1 MNARH
6 VALLVPSMRGGE
18 AERVMLNLACGL
30 VARDVRVDLVLAQE
44 DGTYLSRVPEAVR
57 VVDLGAKRV
66 LTSIPALRRYLVQE
80 RPTTLLAAVAHTNL
94 AALLARWFSNV
105 PTRIV
110 IGIHN
115 TFSIASQGAAM
126 KRSRTFPFV
135 ARWLYPHADGIV
147 AVSHGVAEDLSQ
159 TVSLDRS
166 RIEVVYNPV
175 VTPELYEQ
183 AGEPF
188 SHPWFGHT
196 GFGHA
201 GFRHAGVGKTEGGDD
216 AVLVILGV
224 GRLSAQKNFP
234 LLLRAVA
241 KVREQRPVR
250 LLILGEGDDRAAL
263 EALIHNL
270 GLSDCVALP
279 GFVDNPYAYMRH
291 AQLFVLS
298 SDWEGLPTV
307 LIEALACGCPVVSTD
322 CPSGPM
328 EILDGGT
335 YGALVPMRDEE
346 ALADAIMTSLDKPI
360 HGELLQQRIDEFTL
374 DYATEQ
380 YVKVLR
386 I

>member
-1 MNARH
+1 MNTQR
-6 VALLVPSMRGGE
+6 VALFMPSMRGGG
-18 AERVMLNLACGL
+18 AERVMLNLTYGL
-30 VARDVRVDLVLAQE
+30 VERDVRVDLVLAQK
-44 DGTYLSRVPEAVR
+44 DGTYLSRLPESVR
-57 VVDLGAKRV
+57 VVDLRAKRV

-80 RPTTLLAAVAHTNL
+80 RPPTLLAAVAHTNL
-94 AALLARWFSNV
+94 AALAARRLAQV

-115 TFSIASQGAAM
+115 TFSVASQGAAM
-126 KRSRTFPFV
+126 KRSRALPYV
-135 ARWLYPHADGIV
+135 ARWLYPYADGIV
-147 AVSHGVAEDLSQ
+147 AVSHGVADDLAQ
-159 TVSLDRS
+159 TVRLDRN

-175 VTPELYEQ
+175 VTPELYQQ

-188 SHPWFGHT
+188 SHPWFND
-196 GFGHA
+196 
-201 GFRHAGVGKTEGGDD
+201 E
-216 AVLVILGV
+216 AVPVLLGV

-234 LLLRAVA
+234 LLIRAVA

-250 LLILGEGDDRAAL
+250 LVILGEGDDRAAL
-263 EALIHNL
+263 EALVHDL
-270 GLSDCVALP
+270 GLSDDVALP
-279 GFVDNPYAYMRH
+279 GFVDNPFAYMRH

-335 YGALVPMRDEE
+335 YGMLVPMRDED
-346 ALADAIMTSLDKPI
+346 ALAKAILASLDEPVR
-360 HGELLQQRIDEFTL
+360 GELLQQRINEFTL

-380 YVKVLR
+380 YTKVLH

>member
-6 VALLVPSMRGGE
+6 VALFMPSMRGGG
-18 AERVMLNLACGL
+18 AERVMLNLAHGL
-30 VARDVRVDLVLAQE
+30 VERDVQVDLVLAQGE
-44 DGTYLSRVPEAVR
+44 ETYLSRVPDAAR
-57 VVDLGAKRV
+57 VVDLKAKRV
-66 LTSIPALRRYLVQE
+66 LTCIPALRRYLLQE
-80 RPTTLLAAVAHTNL
+80 RPATLLAAVAHANL
-94 AALLARWFSNV
+94 AALCARRWAKV

-110 IGIHN
+110 ISIHN
-115 TFSIASQGAAM
+115 TFSIAAQGAAM
-126 KRSRTFPFV
+126 KRSRAFPAV
-135 ARWLYPHADGIV
+135 ARWLYPYADGIV

-159 TVSLDRS
+159 TINLERS

-175 VTPELYEQ
+175 VTPELYRQ

-188 SHPWFGHT
+188 SHPWFG
-196 GFGHA
+196 
-201 GFRHAGVGKTEGGDD
+201 DD
-216 AVLVILGV
+216 EAPVILGV
-224 GRLSAQKNFP
+224 GCLSAQKNFP

-263 EALIHNL
+263 EALVRDL
-270 GLSDCVALP
+270 GLSEWVALP
-279 GFVDNPYAYMRH
+279 GFVDNPFAYMRH

-328 EILDGGT
+328 EILNGGT
-335 YGALVPMRDEE
+335 YGRLVPMRDAN
-346 ALADAIMTSLDKPI
+346 ALAEAMITSLDKPI
-360 HGELLQQRIDEFTL
+360 HSELLQQRISEFTI

-380 YVKVLR
+380 YTKVLHL
-386 I
+386 

>member
-6 VALLVPSMRGGE
+6 VALFMPSMRGGG
-18 AERVMLNLACGL
+18 AERVMLNLVYGL
-30 VARDVRVDLVLAQE
+30 VERDVQVDLVLAQE

-57 VVDLGAKRV
+57 IVDLRAKRV
-66 LTSIPALRRYLVQE
+66 LTCIPALRRYLVQE
-80 RPTTLLAAVAHTNL
+80 RPGTLLAAVAHTNL
-94 AALLARWFSNV
+94 AALVARKLSKV

-126 KRSRTFPFV
+126 KRSRALPYV
-135 ARWLYPHADGIV
+135 ARWLYPYADGIV
-147 AVSHGVAEDLSQ
+147 AVSQGVAEDLAQ
-159 TVSLDRS
+159 TVRMDRS

-175 VTPELYEQ
+175 VTPELYQQ
-183 AGEPF
+183 ADEPL
-188 SHPWFGHT
+188 SHPWFANAGSA
-196 GFGHA
+196 HA
-201 GFRHAGVGKTEGGDD
+201 ELGDET
-216 AVLVILGV
+216 VPVILGV

-241 KVREQRPVR
+241 KVREKRPVR

-263 EALIHNL
+263 EALVHDL

-279 GFVDNPYAYMRH
+279 GFVDNPFAYMRN

-328 EILDGGT
+328 EILDGGA
-335 YGALVPMRDEE
+335 YGPLVPMRDEN
-346 ALADAIMTSLDKPI
+346 ALADAMLASLDKPI
-360 HGELLQQRIDEFTL
+360 RGELLQQRINEFTL

-380 YVKVLR
+380 YTKVLHL
-386 I
+386 